1 MASGRK
7 AGKVARA
14 VYRKAR
20 RMPKRV
26 LAKKYAN
33 AVGQIVR
40 KKPGK
45 RVAPSRGR
53 GFRRKRKAYRKRPMR
68 RRRY

>member
-1 MASGRK
+1 MASGTKARK
-7 AGKVARA
+7 VSRA

-20 RMPKRV
+20 KMPKKA

-40 KKPGK
+40 RKPGK
-45 RVAPSRGR
+45 RVRPSRGK
-53 GFRRKRKAYRKRPMR
+53 GFKRRSRR